1 MPERT
6 EDRIIFSLLEV
17 CNSIKKTLDARY
29 TSRFWVRAELMKLNY
44 YKYSGHAYPD
54 LVQKDDGRIV
64 AQLRGVIWKND
75 LLKIQAAFQRDVN
88 QPLTEG
94 IEILFEASITY
105 DAVYGLSLRIHQI
118 DTTFSLGLIE
128 KEKLQTIERLKNEGI
143 FDTNKKKS
151 LRELPKNVAIISV
164 ETSKGWADFRQV
176 VEPYI
181 EYYGLFFMMFPALLQ
196 GEGAVSTI
204 REQLRRIQSVATE
217 FDMVMIIRGGGG
229 EAGLS
234 CYNNYDLCRDI
245 ATFPIP
251 VLTGIG
257 HSTNL
262 TVAEMVAYHN
272 AITPTALAEYYLD
285 IFKTRESELIWT
297 ADSISKFTS
306 LRIQQ
311 QKNKLHNT
319 LLHVQNSC
327 IRQLSSMNSA
337 IDQTVENI
345 QFSTQQAFQWH
356 LAAINSAIEKMQKN
370 FVTYLSN
377 QHKELLTI
385 SRIIRI
391 QHPENILKKGY
402 AYLLAGETAIK
413 SVSQLFKN
421 QEITIVLKDGRAI
434 SKILHVEKNTTN
446 EQEKEETRTDN

>member
-6 EDRIIFSLLEV
+6 GDKVIFSLLEV
-17 CNSIKKTLDARY
+17 CNSIKKTLDTRY

-64 AQLRGVIWKND
+64 AQLKGIIWKSD
-75 LLKIQAAFQRDVN
+75 LLKIQSAFQRNVN

-105 DAVYGLSLRIHQI
+105 DAVHGLSLRIHQI

-128 KEKLQTIERLKNEGI
+128 KEKIQTIERLKNEGI
-143 FDTNKKKS
+143 FEANKNKS
-151 LRELPKNVAIISV
+151 IRELPKNVAIISV

-176 VEPYI
+176 IEPYI
-181 EYYGLFFMMFPALLQ
+181 SYYGLFFMMFPALLQ
-196 GEGAVSTI
+196 GEGAVSSI
-204 REQLRRIQSVATE
+204 REQLRRIQSVAKE

-234 CYNNYDLCRDI
+234 CYNNYDLCHDI

-262 TVAEMVAYHN
+262 TVAEMVAYYN
-272 AITPTALAEYYLD
+272 AITPTALAEYYLN
-285 IFKTRESELIWT
+285 IFKTRESELVWT
-297 ADSISKFTS
+297 ADSISKYTS
-306 LRIQQ
+306 LHIQQ
-311 QKNKLHNT
+311 QKNHLNN
-319 LLHVQNSC
+319 LLTHLKNSST
-327 IRQLSSMNSA
+327 RQLSSMKSA
-337 IDQTVENI
+337 IEQTVENMHL
-345 QFSTQQAFQWH
+345 STQQVFQWH
-356 LAAINSAIEKMQKN
+356 TSTLTEAIEKIQKN
-370 FVTYLSN
+370 FVAYVSN
-377 QHKELLTI
+377 QQKELQTI
-385 SRIIRI
+385 TRIIRI

-421 QEITIVLKDGRAI
+421 QEITLVLKDGRALG
-434 SKILHVEKNTTN
+434 KILHVEKNTTN

>member
-6 EDRIIFSLLEV
+6 GDKVIFSLLEV
-17 CNSIKKTLDARY
+17 CNSIKKTLDTRY

-64 AQLRGVIWKND
+64 AQLKGIIWKSD
-75 LLKIQAAFQRDVN
+75 LLKIQSAFQRNVN

-105 DAVYGLSLRIHQI
+105 DAVHGLSLRIHQI

-128 KEKLQTIERLKNEGI
+128 KEKIQTIERLKNEGI
-143 FDTNKKKS
+143 FEANKNKS
-151 LRELPKNVAIISV
+151 IRELPKNVAIISV

-176 VEPYI
+176 IEPYI
-181 EYYGLFFMMFPALLQ
+181 SYYGLFFMMFPALLQ

-204 REQLRRIQSVATE
+204 REQLRRIQSVAKE

-234 CYNNYDLCRDI
+234 CYNNYDLCHDI

-262 TVAEMVAYHN
+262 TVAEMVAYYN
-272 AITPTALAEYYLD
+272 AITPTALAEYYLN
-285 IFKTRESELIWT
+285 IFKTRESELVWT
-297 ADSISKFTS
+297 ADSISKYTS
-306 LRIQQ
+306 LHIQQ
-311 QKNKLHNT
+311 QKNHLNN
-319 LLHVQNSC
+319 LLTHLKNSST
-327 IRQLSSMNSA
+327 RQLSSMKSA
-337 IDQTVENI
+337 IEQTVENMHL
-345 QFSTQQAFQWH
+345 STQQVFQWH
-356 LAAINSAIEKMQKN
+356 TSTLTEAIEKIQKN
-370 FVTYLSN
+370 FVAYVSN
-377 QHKELLTI
+377 QQKELQTI
-385 SRIIRI
+385 TRIIRI

-421 QEITIVLKDGRAI
+421 QEITLVLKDGRALG
-434 SKILHVEKNTTN
+434 KILHVEKNTTN